1 MKFCPKCGKL
11 MIPRRENSRIVLVCP
26 QCKNS
31 IEVTRSVEV
40 GYRVKHEVEEEK
52 RTKMAVV
59 TGAERKLTEEE
70 RQLLEDYYKVFLET
84 YMESEETSSEEGSE

>member
-1 MKFCPKCGKL
+1 MKFCPRCGKL
-11 MIPRRENSRIVLVCP
+11 MVPRREKNKIVLICP
-26 QCKNS
+26 QCKNT
-31 IEVTRSVEV
+31 IEVTHSVEV

-84 YMESEETSSEEGSE
+84 YMEAEETSSEEGSE